1 MPLGPGTRRGCSGR
15 RGRPV
20 GGGHIVTHRCSIW
33 VVADH
38 WAIHALNTP
47 TPKALAAVPAR
58 PGSLQPHR
66 LSRKNSEIRSLVGGV
81 GPVPQPGP
89 SPPLPSA
96 SSLKEKNLARLLL
109 MRQPLP
115 PPLPGAPAATA
126 SALMS
131 LGRTWSQQGSDTSPE
146 EKSPGDECLFY
157 PTERSMTMPTTSE
170 QVGSPSRKVLP
181 GGQEVMPSDMLPLLP
196 LIPLFAWH

>member
-1 MPLGPGTRRGCSGR
+1 MVPAGLPLRPGTRRRCWGSSGS
-15 RGRPV
+15 PV

-38 WAIHALNTP
+38 WAIHALNTD
-47 TPKALAAVPAR
+47 TKGLGCCASQAR
-58 PGSLQPHR
+58 F
-66 LSRKNSEIRSLVGGV
+66 ITA
-81 GPVPQPGP
+81 PQAQQEELRD
-89 SPPLPSA
+89 PLPGGWRRTCSSA
-96 SSLKEKNLARLLL
+96 WAQSPITIGFILEREELG
-109 MRQPLP
+109 QPAINEA
-115 PPLPGAPAATA
+115 LPGAPAATA

-146 EKSPGDECLFY
+146 EKSPGDECLLH